1 MRGAVEV
8 EEIVRREEHAD
19 LPRQQHEHG
28 EPPHGDHQRRARRE
42 TVGPVDAVIVLRAEV
57 EAVDRLR
64 RRRDADEH
72 RVRDLVDLQHHPVDR
87 EGDVA
92 AVDGRGAVFAHE
104 IVHDDLHGGGHH
116 LRQQAR
122 QAERE
127 DPPGT
132 RGGGTEVFTPHL
144 HGFHVRQ
151 IAQEQK
157 RRDGLADDGRD
168 ARADDAHRKREDKQ
182 RVERDVE
189 QCPREHAPHGVL
201 RRAVRADDGRERR
214 AQQLERDPDGD
225 GAQIRDGL
233 GIGRLRCA
241 EEPDE
246 LRREQ
251 RGERR
256 EHNAAHKQERHGL
269 ADGGVRLR
277 LLPPPECETDIG
289 GAAVAEQERDG
300 SDEDNEREGDVR
312 RRHAG
317 DADAAADENL
327 VDDVIQEVHHQCQR
341 RGNGIAQ
348 EKGGDRCGF
357 QRIAALRIIRHG
369 GNLLY
374 III

>member
-1 MRGAVEV
+1 M
-8 EEIVRREEHAD
+8 
-19 LPRQQHEHG
+19 
-28 EPPHGDHQRRARRE
+28 
-42 TVGPVDAVIVLRAEV
+42 TVAMPA
-57 EAVDRLR
+57 
-64 RRRDADEH
+64 
-72 RVRDLVDLQHHPVDR
+72 P
-87 EGDVA
+87 
-92 AVDGRGAVFAHE
+92 
-104 IVHDDLHGGGHH
+104 
-116 LRQQAR
+116 
-122 QAERE
+122 
-127 DPPGT
+127 
-132 RGGGTEVFTPHL
+132 
-144 HGFHVRQ
+144 
-151 IAQEQK
+151 
-157 RRDGLADDGRD
+157 
-168 ARADDAHRKREDKQ
+168 DDAHREREDKQ

-348 EKGGDRCGF
+348 EKGGNRCGF
-357 QRIAALRIIRHG
+357 QRIVALWIIRHG

-374 III
+374 IIVMRRLAAHGESRNYMAACRARRRGSAFIITDTAAQARKILITLSDSLNDPACNRQNLWYDGILG